1 MKRIGQFIAVTLL
14 ATSINAE
21 KNKNKKEKGWK
32 EARDH
37 WNPNQVKHDTEAG
50 IALIGNTKIMLPGA
64 IRREAAQ
71 EAAKRNK
78 EKMEECKKKVCKS
91 DCQPDDKSV
100 GCKYCVLKTC
110 LKRAP
115 KAGTKSFENDF

>member
-1 MKRIGQFIAVTLL
+1 MG
-14 ATSINAE
+14 
-21 KNKNKKEKGWK
+21 
-32 EARDH
+32 
-37 WNPNQVKHDTEAG
+37 
-50 IALIGNTKIMLPGA
+50 
-64 IRREAAQ
+64 RREAAQ

-78 EKMEECKKKVCKS
+78 EKMEECKKKVCKT

-115 KAGTKSFENDF
+115 KAGTCAKNKCIDVFNSQRAWISGMYQNCEKDEGKKEAGPLFARGFSSNNGSDDEKDNGKKKT